1 MKLKLNHWFVKENSL
16 VISLMNFYIEI
27 NMVNNGLSCLLYIKD
42 NDGNDMDLE
51 FNSIEEAVSF
61 TEEKIYKE
69 KAMNNSDVVTLYN
82 YYQDISCFDDINL
95 RSKNDQKTRTLK

>member
-1 MKLKLNHWFVKENSL
+1 
-16 VISLMNFYIEI
+16 MNFYIEI

-42 NDGNDMDLE
+42 NDANDMNLE

-82 YYQDISCFDDINL
+82 SCFDDINL